1 MTNKKNNCHLPF
13 LFMLCIVMIPGMTDG
28 QDTGGL
34 KHFSDKYPNNSV
46 ILTSYKEDLVIRM
59 IDGKPELDISE
70 YKELLALNDN
80 AAFFAESGARFGS
93 VYKFKDI
100 EAYSLVPDN
109 GTYKKIPVKNFN
121 KTTETSD
128 GLFFDDV
135 ISYNFTFPSVIKG
148 SKMITRI
155 RRTSDDPVFAYR
167 FFFGDYFPCDEYRFT
182 LTCPEN
188 VEIKYKVYGRD
199 TSIINFSTL
208 VKGGKKI
215 YTWCAS
221 NPKSYINDDQA
232 PDGAY
237 YMPHIVVQIAG
248 YSYKGNS
255 TAVISS
261 LDDLYKIVYKRI
273 SSINLSESKEIKVLT
288 DSLTAGAESN
298 IDRVGKIFSWVQ
310 KNIKYVAFE
319 DGANGYIPR
328 EATLVLQ
335 RKYGDCKDKTSLLVA
350 MMRSQGL
357 NASFA
362 WVGSREIP
370 YRFTEF
376 PTEFDSNHMI
386 AIWWDDNDNPV
397 VLDGTTLHNR
407 LEDVP
412 SFIQGKECLIERGLA
427 DYRVFTIPVASP
439 ERNTVYDSLTVE
451 LKGDTL
457 TGIGSAYITGEKR
470 PYMIESFDGKEP
482 ADLPATINKQMPK
495 ASNKFIIESVDPVET
510 ESGGQIFKYNYK
522 FYLPDYLS
530 EYNNVSYLNLNLDRF
545 PNNVNIKEDRWTP
558 MELNYTTQHV
568 FVCTFI
574 IPDGYEARD
583 IPKDSSYENSL
594 FSYKQSYTV
603 TGREI
608 KVKTIVTLNF
618 QVIENNEVSQFR
630 EMLSQLN
637 SYYNKTIPIYKTV
650 TK

>member
-1 MTNKKNNCHLPF
+1 
-13 LFMLCIVMIPGMTDG
+13 
-28 QDTGGL
+28 
-34 KHFSDKYPNNSV
+34 
-46 ILTSYKEDLVIRM
+46 
-59 IDGKPELDISE
+59 
-70 YKELLALNDN
+70 
-80 AAFFAESGARFGS
+80 
-93 VYKFKDI
+93 
-100 EAYSLVPDN
+100 
-109 GTYKKIPVKNFN
+109 
-121 KTTETSD
+121 
-128 GLFFDDV
+128 
-135 ISYNFTFPSVIKG
+135 
-148 SKMITRI
+148 
-155 RRTSDDPVFAYR
+155 
-167 FFFGDYFPCDEYRFT
+167 
-182 LTCPEN
+182 
-188 VEIKYKVYGRD
+188 
-199 TSIINFSTL
+199 
-208 VKGGKKI
+208 
-215 YTWCAS
+215 
-221 NPKSYINDDQA
+221 KSYINDDQA

-248 YSYKGNS
+248 YSCKGNS